1 MSNYI
6 KGDVMRRVD
15 RSFSEVLHDIIGNI
29 QDIIRAEVRL
39 AKTEVREEISRARS
53 GVLLLAIGTIAG
65 IFCVLF
71 ILLAVLIALASL
83 VPESAAAL
91 IVALGLALCAVVTV
105 TQGVRRLKRV
115 EGTPKTIASL
125 KENVEWAKQQ
135 TK

>member
-1 MSNYI
+1 
-6 KGDVMRRVD
+6 MRRVD

-53 GVLLLAIGTIAG
+53 GVLLLAIGTMAG

-83 VPESAAAL
+83 IPESAAAL
-91 IVALGLALCAVVTV
+91 IVAFGLALCAVVTV